1 MSEQALPQNTSV
13 LKSIRNHEKQ
23 SLAGPSNENPTSNPL
38 PTRRAAW
45 QGYSLIEV
53 LTTLSLLSLLAL
65 STVGILN
72 AITKNSIQSAH
83 AKQSRKDALRIAE
96 IVREDA
102 AKALST
108 TIDTSGWPVTLEYEK
123 SKTIYAWNEL
133 NGTLTRT
140 EIAGGSNRTLER
152 FLLPKQS
159 KPRVTISNKRMK
171 LQIDLPNK
179 QTVWVIEARL
189 KNSVTPQRTLQ

>member
-1 MSEQALPQNTSV
+1 MSEQALPQDTSV
-13 LKSIRNHEKQ
+13 LKSIRSHKKQ
-23 SLAGPSNENPTSNPL
+23 SFAGPANEKTTSNPM

-65 STVGILN
+65 STVGIMN
-72 AITKNSIQSAH
+72 AITENSIQSAH
-83 AKQSRKDALRIAE
+83 AKQSRKDALRMAE

-102 AKALST
+102 AKTLST
-108 TIDTSGWPVTLEYEK
+108 TVEASGWPVTLEHEK
-123 SKTIYAWNEL
+123 SKTIYDWNEL

-140 EIAGGSNRTLER
+140 EIADGSNRSLER

-189 KNSVTPQRTLQ
+189 KNSVRPQRTLQ